1 MMITEII
8 GGIFFVGQIAFNRV
22 LYNHALSALTDV

>member
-8 GGIFFVGQIAFNRV
+8 AGIFVGQIAFNTV
-22 LYNHALSALTDV
+22 LYNHALSALTVV